1 MITPKPVS
9 SKFDLYSEVILT
21 FFVELEVENILE
33 NLHLIGV
40 LFFWSH
46 FIASGRSGVTSQTAK
61 RILDALENMSSPLI
75 VSISCQ

>member
-1 MITPKPVS
+1 M
-9 SKFDLYSEVILT
+9 
-21 FFVELEVENILE
+21 ENILE

-46 FIASGRSGVTSQTAK
+46 FIASERSGVTSQTAK